1 MSEVAYRNAKDL
13 TGVSMAEVPTLRS
26 SDTWLPQHRV
36 MSSSQPIRA
45 LALSCHPIPSVA
57 VTAISAGLVALADLP
72 IGRGALVTGA
82 VFTGQLSI
90 GWSNDYLDAERD
102 RAVLR
107 SDKPVATGAMEPR
120 VAGIAAVVALVLT
133 LALSAALGWPGGAA
147 ALATVL
153 CAWAYNLG
161 LKATALSW
169 LPYAIAFGML
179 PAVATLSASPP
190 RWPAAW
196 ALTAGGLLG
205 VAAHLAN
212 VLPDLGDDVATGIR
226 GLPHR
231 IGARATALTA
241 VAILLTAAAVILFGP
256 VGQPGPWRWA
266 GFTAAVLVAGAAA
279 RTAYG
284 DPSSRRFFRAI
295 ILIAALDLVSFAFS
309 GIRL

>member
-1 MSEVAYRNAKDL
+1 
-13 TGVSMAEVPTLRS
+13 
-26 SDTWLPQHRV
+26 
-36 MSSSQPIRA
+36 MSSSQLIRA
-45 LALSCHPIPSVA
+45 LALSCHPSPSVA

-107 SDKPVATGAMEPR
+107 SNKPVATGAMEPR
-120 VAGIAAVVALVLT
+120 VAGILT

-161 LKATALSW
+161 LKATVLSW

-231 IGARATALTA
+231 IGARTTALTA
-241 VAILLTAAAVILFGP
+241 AAILLTASAVILFGP
-256 VGQPGPWRWA
+256 VGQPGTWRWA
-266 GFTAAVLVAGAAA
+266 GFAAAVLVAGAAA
-279 RTAYG
+279 RLAYG

>member
-1 MSEVAYRNAKDL
+1 
-13 TGVSMAEVPTLRS
+13 
-26 SDTWLPQHRV
+26 
-36 MSSSQPIRA
+36 MSSSQLIRA

-57 VTAISAGLVALADLP
+57 VTAISAGLAALADLP

-82 VFTGQLSI
+82 VFTGQLAI

-107 SDKPVATGAMEPR
+107 SDKPVATGAMKPQ
-120 VAGIAAVVALVLT
+120 VAGIAAVIALIVT
-133 LALSAALGWPGGAA
+133 LALSAAVGWPGGAA
-147 ALATVL
+147 ALVIVL
-153 CAWAYNLG
+153 CGWVYNLG

-169 LPYAIAFGML
+169 LPYAVAFGML

-190 RWPAAW
+190 RWPAPW
-196 ALTAGGLLG
+196 ALSAGALLG

-212 VLPDLGDDVATGIR
+212 VLPDLGDDVATGVR

-241 VAILLTAAAVILFGP
+241 AVLLVTASAVILVGP
-256 VGQPGPWRWA
+256 VGQPGPWRLA
-266 GFTAAVLVAGAAA
+266 GFAAAVLVAGAALRLA
-279 RTAYG
+279 FG
-284 DPSSRRFFRAI
+284 DPSSRRFFLAI
-295 ILIAALDLVSFAFS
+295 ILIAGLDVVSFAFS